1 MGEIEEAVRDP
12 RHRKGRD
19 GRSRFSGRGD
29 SCDDEKANG
38 DRHIQPGSGGLFV
51 GQGET
56 EIDAGYENKEQ
67 RRELCDTKL

>member
-1 MGEIEEAVRDP
+1 MGEVEEAVRDP
-12 RHRKGRD
+12 RHRKNRD

-29 SCDDEKANG
+29 SRDDEEANG
-38 DRHIQPGSGGLFV
+38 DRDIQAGSGGLFV

-56 EIDAGYENKEQ
+56 DVDARYENKER